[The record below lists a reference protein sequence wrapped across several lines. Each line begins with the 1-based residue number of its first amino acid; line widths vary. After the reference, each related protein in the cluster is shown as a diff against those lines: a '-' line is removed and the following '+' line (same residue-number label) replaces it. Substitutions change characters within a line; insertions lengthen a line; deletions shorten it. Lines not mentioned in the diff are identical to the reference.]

1 MKYLFTPQRLAEL
14 ESMIAEVKKKADQA
28 ARIGYES
35 ASEQDGHHDEG
46 YQLSLQQTAMLDRR
60 LRDLV
65 DVRRNTEIVTPAEQ
79 DQQVQFGNGVEL
91 VYPNGEVA
99 RFIVE
104 GYVFGSS
111 KNRLS
116 IHSPLGR
123 AITGAKRGD
132 EVSFKVDDRTIT
144 VIVGKISLPN
154 QAERFCSDN
163 F

>member
-1 MKYLFTPQRLAEL
+1 MKYLFTPQRLAQL
-14 ESMIAEVKKKADQA
+14 ESMIAEAKEKADQA
-28 ARIGYES
+28 ARSGYES
-35 ASEQDGHHDEG
+35 GSEQDGHHDEG

-65 DVRRNTEIVTPAEQ
+65 DVRRNAEIAIPTEQ

-91 VYPNGEVA
+91 IYPNGEVA

-111 KNRLS
+111 ENRLS

-123 AITGAKRGD
+123 AITGAKQGD
-132 EVSFKVDDRTIT
+132 EVSFKAGDRIIT
-144 VIVGKISLPN
+144 VVVEKIFFPS
-154 QAERFCSDN
+154 QTERFCSDKS
-163 F
+163 